1 MNTSHATR
9 PSIFVSSSRFER
21 ASLDGALPASSDLQ
35 VIYNDSGKRL
45 SEDQLIAQR
54 PSRCVGIIAGLEP
67 LSRRVLEQYPDLKV
81 IARLGTGM
89 DTVDL
94 SAAKE
99 RGIAVVGT
107 PDATTNAVAEL
118 TLGLMIA
125 ALRGIATADRGIRS
139 GMWTQV
145 QGGLIKGR
153 VVGIVGFGRI
163 GRRVA
168 ELAEAFGARVVYFD
182 PFAVGDDSRRCRT
195 LDGLLDASDIVTLHS
210 PLNDDTRGLLGKAQL
225 QRLREGGLVVNVAR
239 GGLVD
244 ESALVESVKS
254 GRLSAA
260 IDCFADEPYTG
271 PLRELD
277 GVVLTSHIGSLT
289 AETRQEME
297 ASAVRSVVAEL
308 RKHGVL

>member
-35 VIYNDSGKRL
+35 VVYNDSGKRL

-182 PFAVGDDSRRCRT
+182 PFATGDDSRRCRT

-210 PLNDDTRGLLGKAQL
+210 PLNDDTRGLIGKAQL

-277 GVVLTSHIGSLT
+277 GVVLTSHMGSLT

-297 ASAVRSVVAEL
+297 VSAVRSVVAEL

>member
-35 VIYNDSGKRL
+35 VVYNDSGKRL

-125 ALRGIATADRGIRS
+125 ALRGIATADRSIRS

>member
-35 VIYNDSGKRL
+35 VVYNDSGKRL

-125 ALRGIATADRGIRS
+125 ALRGIAAADRGIRS

-244 ESALVESVKS
+244 ESALAESVKS

>member
-35 VIYNDSGKRL
+35 VVYNDSGKRL

-182 PFAVGDDSRRCRT
+182 PFAVGDDPRRCRT

-210 PLNDDTRGLLGKAQL
+210 PLNDDTRGLIGKAQL

-254 GRLSAA
+254 GRLCAA

>member
-35 VIYNDSGKRL
+35 VVYNDSGKRL

-182 PFAVGDDSRRCRT
+182 PFAVGDDPRRCRT
-195 LDGLLDASDIVTLHS
+195 FDGLLDASDIVTLHS

>member
-1 MNTSHATR
+1 VNTSHATR

>member
-1 MNTSHATR
+1 MNTPHATR

-35 VIYNDSGKRL
+35 VVYNDSGKRL

-94 SAAKE
+94 SAAEE

-139 GMWTQV
+139 GSWTQV

-153 VVGIVGFGRI
+153 VVGVIGFGRI

-168 ELAEAFGARVVYFD
+168 ELAEAFGARVVYYD
-182 PFAVGDDSRRCRT
+182 PFTVGDDPRCCRT
-195 LDGLLDASDIVTLHS
+195 LDGLLDTSDIVTLHS
-210 PLNDDTRGLLGKAQL
+210 PLNDDTRGLIGKAQL

-277 GVVLTSHIGSLT
+277 GVVLTSHMGSLT

-297 ASAVRSVVAEL
+297 VSAVRSVVAEL

>member
-35 VIYNDSGKRL
+35 VVYNDSGKRL

-139 GMWTQV
+139 GMWTKV

-182 PFAVGDDSRRCRT
+182 PFAVGDDPRRCRT
-195 LDGLLDASDIVTLHS
+195 LDRLLDTSDIVTLHS
-210 PLNDDTRGLLGKAQL
+210 PLNDDTRGLIGKAQL

>member
-1 MNTSHATR
+1 MSTSDAAR

-21 ASLDGALPASSDLQ
+21 VNLERLLSASPA
-35 VIYNDSGKRL
+35 VNVVYNDSGKRL

-54 PSRCVGIIAGLEP
+54 PQRCVAIIAGLEP

-89 DTVDL
+89 DSVDL
-94 SAAKE
+94 VAARE
-99 RGIAVVGT
+99 RGVSVVGT

-125 ALRGIATADRGIRS
+125 ALRGLATSDRSIRS
-139 GMWTQV
+139 GGWVPV

-153 VVGIVGFGRI
+153 VVGIIGFGRI

-168 ELAEAFGARVVYFD
+168 ELVEAFGARVVFYD
-182 PFAVGDDSRRCRT
+182 PVTTSDDPRRAHA
-195 LDGLLDASDIVTLHS
+195 LDDLLVASDIVTLHT
-210 PLNDDTRGLLGKAQL
+210 PLSDETRGMLGKPQL
-225 QRLREGGLVVNVAR
+225 AKLRDGALIINCAR

-244 ESALVESVKS
+244 ELALVESVKS
-254 GRLSAA
+254 GRLHAA
-260 IDCFADEPYTG
+260 IDCFVDEPYSG

-277 GVVLTSHIGSLT
+277 GAVLTAHMGSLT
-289 AETRQEME
+289 AETRHEME
-297 ASAVRSVVAEL
+297 TSAAQSVVSEL